1 MPRKK
6 KEIILEDNNEV
17 IINYTEPIIT
27 SIVINN
33 NGTIYGLADN
43 KIYCYDNQ
51 TKTWSLT

>member
-6 KEIILEDNNEV
+6 KESILEYNEEV
-17 IINYTEPIIT
+17 SINYTEPIIT
-27 SIVINN
+27 SIVINH

-43 KIYCYDNQ
+43 KIYCYDDQ